1 MLLPPRTYS
10 LSQIPDRGTTHPVSP
25 FLNWTP
31 AWNDS
36 PAAERSAR
44 KMLLV
49 HQAGSVKV
57 GEVVRYTLTY
67 TPSADRILPS
77 PSHLHLKIKNT
88 SAIPLRAAYLHGPY
102 TLHVA
107 AYPSTFNPNRKVE
120 NPKKEG
126 IPDFEPFLKAGGSW
140 TSQLLIPEDIRESGG
155 KASISPN
162 AEGHPESVTW
172 IIEVHSQI
180 LFSTSACVHF
190 EVLVGRD
197 ERSLEYGFAAA
208 AAHGQSA
215 PGQIEDHQQGRNGH
229 EGRHRAQHK
238 GVYSKSVKLVVEDTE
253 ALWNK
258 PALPEWDEGEGDAG
272 ENEAENP
279 KKAKLKK
286 QKKLHLVIL
295 THGLH
300 SNLGADMLYLK
311 ESIDAAA
318 AQAREERRK
327 ERREARKAASKAAS
341 SETTTTT
348 TTTTQS
354 DNGEAGD
361 YSTAP
366 LSGGQADIDEGEI
379 EDDETDDEEVVVRG
393 YPGNAVR
400 TERGIQYLGKRLAKY
415 VLGLAHPEPPYY
427 PVKKGLKKAMSDSIQ
442 KKDKSPV
449 TEGIPVHA
457 GSSVHYQPDAAIK
470 KRAYRYTSISFI
482 GHSLG
487 GLIQTYAIAYIHKHS
502 PEFFSKIKPVN
513 FITMASPLLGL
524 SNENPMYVKFA
535 LDFGL
540 IGRTGQDLGLT
551 WRAPTIARGGWA
563 AMVNGLGGAN
573 QKEQKKPQDPRTKP
587 LLRILPTGPAHQV
600 LRMFRNRTVY
610 GNVVND
616 GIVPLRT
623 SCLLFLDWKGLGKV
637 EKARRENGL
646 VGTLANWGYAELTG
660 QNSSPMPSKLALP
673 EGEDNNGNSGTST
686 PLSGSTEH
694 TVPQPGEN
702 AVNEDTT
709 AQTSGEP
716 QASQFLSDSQRQA
729 VQAATGLK
737 KSPKSPTNANFFTDF
752 FNYLK
757 GATTTPKDKKMFKR
771 SQTLQVSSNEE
782 VSADPT
788 NGSHEQTNHS
798 RESSIVDDHDH
809 PPKTS
814 FFESAGDLLNPPI
827 PPVSWITDPSVRART
842 IFHDRVYHP
851 EDIPPPPIRRP
862 SKITRNGSSD
872 QSVKS
877 VSTTE
882 TVDSSSMRVEEKI
895 ARSYHKDL
903 SWRKVLVRLEP
914 DAHNNIIVR
923 RMFANAY
930 GWPVVKHLC
939 DTHFADTYTAHTRD
953 ERESNRDRAQG
964 VNAAVTAK
972 GEEVK
977 DQSSKDRPDASPT
990 ELREAVDELKPLRPL
1005 PVRTGSDN
1013 GTGSGTSSSTGSPP
1027 RTETQAEAH
1036 QRIRREASTAWDD
1049 SYFEGTEDETDEDD
1063 SLSSGNEGKNNKW
1076 SLQRF
1081 LAPAPKGKNSVN
1093 GTTKDAAEHAAHAS
1107 KPSSGSIDLKKKL
1120 PPTPAALA
1128 QAEASGL
1135 SYSDLDSSATSSPVA
1150 SPRLPR
1156 SMEYHRGLGPTSV
1169 PAEDW
1174 KHSDSTKGETN
1185 VVEADP
1191 TDSPPHEASKNDDR
1205 NHSSPSTPMGP
1216 GTTGTESVGLRNSL
1230 DLPVGDIGSA
1240 GVVEEVARLSLGDA
1254 SARNEEGSGA
1264 NGTATPSEVKTDK
1277 D

>member
-1 MLLPPRTYS
+1 MLLQPRTYR
-10 LSQIPDRGTTHPVSP
+10 LSQIPDRGTTDPVSP
-25 FLNWTP
+25 FLSWTTP

-77 PSHLHLKIKNT
+77 PSQLHLKIKNT

-126 IPDFEPFLKAGGSW
+126 IPDFEPYLKAGGSW
-140 TSQLLIPEDIRESGG
+140 TTQLLVPEDIRESGG
-155 KASISPN
+155 KASVSTN
-162 AEGHPESVTW
+162 SEGQPESVTW

-180 LFSTSACVHF
+180 LFSNSASVHF
-190 EVLVGRD
+190 ELLVGRD

-208 AAHGQSA
+208 AAQGQSA
-215 PGQIEDHQQGRNGH
+215 PGQVEDHQQAKNGH
-229 EGRHRAQHK
+229 EGRHRAQQK

-258 PALPEWDEGEGDAG
+258 PALPEWDKDEEENGDD
-272 ENEAENP
+272 EAEGP
-279 KKAKLKK
+279 KKVKVKK

-318 AQAREERRK
+318 AQAREELRK
-327 ERREARKAASKAAS
+327 ERRNARKAASKAAS
-341 SETTTTT
+341 SETTTAK
-348 TTTTQS
+348 S

-366 LSGGQADIDEGEI
+366 LSGGQADLDEGEI
-379 EDDETDDEEVVVRG
+379 EDDDSDDEEVVVRG

-415 VLGLAHPEPPYY
+415 VLSLAHPEPPYF
-427 PVKKGLKKAMSDSIQ
+427 PTKKSLKKAMSDSLTP

-449 TEGIPVHA
+449 KEGIPVHA
-457 GSSVHYQPDAAIK
+457 GSSVHVQPEAIIE

-551 WRAPTIARGGWA
+551 WRAPTMVRGGWA

-573 QKEQKKPQDPRTKP
+573 QKEQKKTQDPRTKP

-616 GIVPLRT
+616 GVVPLRT

-660 QNSSPMPSKLALP
+660 QNSSPMPSKLALT
-673 EGEDNNGNSGTST
+673 EGEENNSGTST

-702 AVNEDTT
+702 VVNEDQT
-709 AQTSGEP
+709 AQTSSEP
-716 QASQFLSDSQRQA
+716 RASQFLSESQRQA
-729 VQAATGLK
+729 VQTAVGQK
-737 KSPKSPTNANFFTDF
+737 KSPKTPQSANFLTDF

-771 SQTLQVSSNEE
+771 SQTLQTSSNDE
-782 VSADPT
+782 SNPSDPEP
-788 NGSHEQTNHS
+788 GAREQTNHS
-798 RESSIVDDHDH
+798 RESSVVDDQDH

-814 FFESAGDLLNPPI
+814 FFESAADLLNPPL
-827 PPVSWITDPSVRART
+827 PPPSWIIDPSVRART

-862 SKITRNGSSD
+862 SKITRTGSSD
-872 QSVKS
+872 HSMNS

-914 DAHNNIIVR
+914 DAHNNIVVR

-930 GWPVVKHLC
+930 GWPVIKHLC
-939 DTHFADTYTAHTRD
+939 DTHFADTYTANTRD

-964 VNAAVTAK
+964 PKTAITTH

-977 DQSSKDRPDASPT
+977 GQSSKDRPAASPT
-990 ELREAVDELKPLRPL
+990 EMREAADELAPLRPL
-1005 PVRTGSDN
+1005 PVRTGSDSA
-1013 GTGSGTSSSTGSPP
+1013 TGSGASSANNSPP
-1027 RTETQAEAH
+1027 RTGAQASGSESQQH
-1036 QRIRREASTAWDD
+1036 LKREASTVWDD
-1049 SYFEGTEDETDEDD
+1049 TYFEGTEDETDEDD
-1063 SLSSGNEGKNNKW
+1063 SMSSGNEEINNRW

-1081 LAPAPKGKNSVN
+1081 LAPAPKGKHSASANRASED
-1093 GTTKDAAEHAAHAS
+1093 TTKPPGTHTS
-1107 KPSSGSIDLKKKL
+1107 KPSSSSIDLNKTL

-1128 QAEASGL
+1128 QYES
-1135 SYSDLDSSATSSPVA
+1135 SSAASSPLV

-1156 SMEYHRGLGPTSV
+1156 TMEYHRGLGPTSV
-1169 PAEDW
+1169 PATEW
-1174 KHSDSTKGETN
+1174 APSKPSNGETN
-1185 VVEADP
+1185 AVDGTSTA
-1191 TDSPPHEASKNDDR
+1191 DSPPRVPSKDGNSTNAPAST
-1205 NHSSPSTPMGP
+1205 STGP
-1216 GTTGTESVGLRNSL
+1216 GTTGTDAVGLHNSL
-1230 DLPVGDIGSA
+1230 ELEGA
-1240 GVVEEVARLSLGDA
+1240 GNGVAEEVARLALGDA
-1254 SARNEEGSGA
+1254 SGRKDNGGSGDDGDNEA
-1264 NGTATPSEVKTDK
+1264 KTDTT
-1277 D
+1277 

>member
-1 MLLPPRTYS
+1 MLLPPRTYR

-25 FLNWTP
+25 FLDWTP

-140 TSQLLIPEDIRESGG
+140 TTQLLIPEDIRESGG
-155 KASISPN
+155 KASVSPN
-162 AEGHPESVTW
+162 SDGQPEIVTW

-180 LFSTSACVHF
+180 LFSNSACVHF

-208 AAHGQSA
+208 AAQGQSA
-215 PGQIEDHQQGRNGH
+215 PGQVEDHQQGKNGH

-258 PALPEWDEGEGDAG
+258 PALPEWEEDEGDAG
-272 ENEAENP
+272 ENEAEVP
-279 KKAKLKK
+279 KRAKTKK

-327 ERREARKAASKAAS
+327 ERRAARKAASKAAS
-341 SETTTTT
+341 SETTTNTN
-348 TTTTQS
+348 TTQS

-379 EDDETDDEEVVVRG
+379 EDDDSDDEEVVVRG

-400 TERGIQYLGKRLAKY
+400 TERGIQFLGKRLAKY
-415 VLGLAHPEPPYY
+415 VLGLAHPEPPYF

-449 TEGIPVHA
+449 TDGIPVHA

-470 KRAYRYTSISFI
+470 KKAYRYTSISFI

-551 WRAPTIARGGWA
+551 WRAPTLARGGWA
-563 AMVNGLGGAN
+563 AMVNGLGGAS

-587 LLRILPTGPAHQV
+587 LLRILPSGPAHQV

-709 AQTSGEP
+709 AQTSSEP
-716 QASQFLSDSQRQA
+716 QVTQFLSDSQRQA
-729 VQAATGLK
+729 VQAATGAK
-737 KSPKSPTNANFFTDF
+737 KSPKSPTNVNFLTDF

-771 SQTLQVSSNEE
+771 SQTLQASSNEE
-782 VSADPT
+782 PPADT
-788 NGSHEQTNHS
+788 SDSLGQTNHS
-798 RESSIVDDHDH
+798 RESSMVDDHDH

-827 PPVSWITDPSVRART
+827 PPVSWIIDPSVRART

-862 SKITRNGSSD
+862 SKVTRTGSSD

-964 VNAAVTAK
+964 VKPGVTAK

-977 DQSSKDRPDASPT
+977 DQSSKDQPAVSPT
-990 ELREAVDELKPLRPL
+990 ELREAADELAPLRPL
-1005 PVRTGSDN
+1005 PVRTGSDS
-1013 GTGSGTSSSTGSPP
+1013 GTGSGTSSANGSPP
-1027 RTETQAEAH
+1027 RTETQAEAQ
-1036 QRIRREASTAWDD
+1036 QRIRREVSTVWDD
-1049 SYFEGTEDETDEDD
+1049 SYFEGTEDDTDEDD
-1063 SLSSGNEGKNNKW
+1063 SLSSGNEGTNNRW

-1081 LAPAPKGKNSVN
+1081 LAPAPKGKNSAS
-1093 GTTKDAAEHAAHAS
+1093 GTAGDAAKPSAHAPKS
-1107 KPSSGSIDLKKKL
+1107 SSGSIDLNKKL

-1128 QAEASGL
+1128 QAEALGL
-1135 SYSDLDSSATSSPVA
+1135 NYSYEDSSASSSPLA
-1150 SPRLPR
+1150 SPRFPR
-1156 SMEYHRGLGPTSV
+1156 PVEYHRGLGPTSV

-1174 KHSDSTKGETN
+1174 EPSKPSKGETHAP
-1185 VVEADP
+1185 EADP
-1191 TDSPPHEASKNDDR
+1191 TDSPPRVPAKNDDST
-1205 NHSSPSTPMGP
+1205 HSSPSKSVGP

-1230 DLPVGDIGSA
+1230 DVPVGDSNSA

-1254 SARNEEGSGA
+1254 SAM
-1264 NGTATPSEVKTDK
+1264 NGESSSTASTGEVKSSK
-1277 D
+1277 V